1 MSRMSSSKAG
11 RRVRRQF
18 SEEFKGGAVR
28 LVLDE
33 RKTIV
38 GINGFDGQRNARLSD
53 PRAARRQAFP
63 LGQKVHVRRRL
74 VGQRRAA
81 DVADDADDFSGRRG
95 AGFHEVAD
103 SGFAGREEAAI
114 NRFTDDDDRRAAGS
128 LELVEVASRF
138 ERNRERGSEWFAPK
152 SSAKQHRPSASLER
166 GRFLPGSP
174 RIASKTR
181 DPTSTRAVTATWHN
195 T

>member
-53 PRAARRQAFP
+53 PRAARAN
-63 LGQKVHVRRRL
+63 
-74 VGQRRAA
+74 
-81 DVADDADDFSGRRG
+81 DDFSGRRC

-103 SGFAGREEAAI
+103 GGFAGREEAALD
-114 NRFTDDDDRRAAGS
+114 RFTDDDDRRAAGS

-138 ERNRERGSEWFAPK
+138 ERNPERRGSEWFAPK

-181 DPTSTRAVTATWHN
+181 DPTSTRAVTATWH
-195 T
+195 TT